1 MSSELVNLI
10 VAVLSGLVTAIPL
23 IATLI
28 KYIQRSIKEKNW
40 SNLLKIVSDLM
51 IEAESKFQTGAER
64 KEWVLSMVYTLS
76 ESINY
81 DLDREAIS
89 NLIDSLCELTKQVN
103 VKS

>member
-1 MSSELVNLI
+1 MSSELLNLI

-81 DLDREAIS
+81 DLDRDAIS
-89 NLIDSLCELTKQVN
+89 NLIDSLCALTKKVN

>member
-89 NLIDSLCELTKQVN
+89 NLIDSLCALTKKVN